1 MSDDKT
7 DAQRQALEAVRKHTG
22 TKYGVALGSDSVVS
36 QYQPEIQ
43 DIYRMIFSKLYGYA
57 PDKGIWVSDNVV
69 LGVALEHENGEY
81 TEESLIAFTE
91 AVVELGIIVNPST
104 RWEDAAKLLRS
115 VRALIA
121 S

>member
-7 DAQRQALEAVRKHTG
+7 EAQRRALEIVRERTNA
-22 TKYGVALGSDSVVS
+22 KYSVGLGSDAVVS

-43 DIYRMIFSKLYGYA
+43 EIYRTIYSKLYGYA
-57 PDKGIWVSDNVV
+57 PEQKIWVSDNVV
-69 LGVALEHENGEY
+69 LGVALEHENGAY
-81 TEESLIAFTE
+81 TEESLRAISE
-91 AVVELGIIVNPST
+91 AGVELGIIVNPST
-104 RWEDAAKLLRS
+104 RWEDAAQLLRS